1 MNSKINCL
9 YCYKDEK
16 LDNLMIEI
24 CKLNVST
31 LYLFK
36 EQSHKGRCIVAYNK
50 HVNELFELEE
60 KELELFMKDVT
71 RAAAVIKKSFS
82 PDKVNY
88 GAYSDTLPHLH
99 FHLVP
104 KYKDAYSWGGVFE
117 MNPQKVYLSDEEY
130 KKRIDIIKEN
140 LKN

>member
-1 MNSKINCL
+1 MNNKINCL
-9 YCYKDEK
+9 YCDTDEK

-50 HVNELFELEE
+50 HVNELFELDK

-71 RAAAVIKKSFS
+71 RAASAIKKTFS

-104 KYKDAYSWGGVFE
+104 KYKDGYEWGGVFE
-117 MNPQKVYLSDEEY
+117 MNPQKTYLSDEEY
-130 KKRIDIIKEN
+130 IERIKLIKEN
-140 LKN
+140 I

>member
-1 MNSKINCL
+1 MNNKNNCL
-9 YCYKDEK
+9 YCDKDEK

-24 CKLNVST
+24 CELGVST

-50 HVNELFELEE
+50 HVNELFELKDE
-60 KELELFMKDVT
+60 ELELFMKDVT
-71 RAAAVIKKSFS
+71 RAAFAIKKAFS

-104 KYKDAYSWGGVFE
+104 KYKNGYSWGGVFE
-117 MNPQKVYLSDEEY
+117 MNPQKTYLSSKEY
-130 KKRIDIIKEN
+130 IERINMIKEN
-140 LKN
+140 L

>member
-1 MNSKINCL
+1 MNNKINCL
-9 YCYKDEK
+9 YCDKDEK

-50 HVNELFELEE
+50 HANELFELKDEE
-60 KELELFMKDVT
+60 LKLFMKDVT
-71 RAAAVIKKSFS
+71 RVAAAIKKAFS
-82 PDKVNY
+82 PNKINY

-99 FHLVP
+99 FHIVP
-104 KYKDAYSWGGVFE
+104 KYENEYAWGGVFE

-130 KKRIDIIKEN
+130 IQRISIIKEN
-140 LKN
+140 L